1 MLTVAPYIQAG
12 ALFLAWVAFTF
23 WCYRQV
29 IARSIEVR
37 EHTDADTIVAF
48 ASESGSAES
57 LSQQLVKMLRSQGA
71 KVLHLPLNQ
80 VTSER
85 LTKSRSLFAIASTY
99 GEGDAPDNGRF
110 FIPSIKKTTA
120 CYPELCFSILGLGDT
135 SYEHFCGFSYDI
147 NTILLERDAQV
158 LAPLVAVDRND
169 PETIASWFAQLA
181 EAGVIHSD
189 QLSAMEFSD
198 RAPVNPHYSLTFKGR
213 RHLNSGSLGAPIFE
227 VTLETLNQ
235 FSWQAGDIVQLHM
248 KGQIR
253 EYSIASIPEESELML
268 LVREQNH
275 PDGTRGLGSGWLCHQ
290 AATLDSVD
298 VSIRC
303 NPSFHC
309 SADVEKLILVGNGS
323 GLAGLRAH
331 LKARELS
338 DQHDNWL
345 IFGERSPLFDRHWD
359 DQLTAWYESGHL
371 SYFNRSYSR
380 AESSELAS
388 VAGEASVGYVQDVVA
403 ENSER
408 LTRWVNAG
416 ATILVCGSRDGMAQ
430 DLDHQLCTI
439 LGGDQVEALT
449 AAGRYRRDVY

>member
-12 ALFLAWVAFTF
+12 VLFLAWVAFTF
-23 WCYRQV
+23 WCYRRV

-37 EHTDADTIVAF
+37 QHTDADTVVAF

-57 LSQQLVKMLRSQGA
+57 LSRQLVEMLRSQGA
-71 KVLHLPLNQ
+71 TVLHQPLNQ
-80 VTSER
+80 VTPDR
-85 LTKSRSLFAIASTY
+85 LSQCRSLFVIASTY

-110 FIPSIKKTTA
+110 FIPSLKKTLA
-120 CYPELCFSILGLGDT
+120 RYPELGFSILGLGDT

-147 NTILLERDAQV
+147 NTVLLESDAQV

-181 EAGVIHSD
+181 DAGLISRN
-189 QLSAMEFSD
+189 QLDTLRVSD
-198 RAPVNPHYSLTFKGR
+198 RASVNPLYPLIFKER
-213 RHLNSGSLGAPIFE
+213 RQLNQGSPGAPIFE
-227 VTLETLNQ
+227 VKLDAQNQ
-235 FSWQAGDIVQLHM
+235 FDWKAGDIIQLHI
-248 KGQIR
+248 KGQVR
-253 EYSIASIPEESELML
+253 EYSIASIPQESEVTL

-275 PDGTRGLGSGWLCHQ
+275 PNGTPGLGSGWLCHQ
-290 AATLDSVD
+290 ANKKDAIKASVR
-298 VSIRC
+298 S

-309 SADVEKLILVGNGS
+309 SASTDKLILVGNGS

-359 DQLTAWYESGHL
+359 KQLTDWCDSGHL
-371 SYFNRSYSR
+371 TYLNRSYSR
-380 AESSELAS
+380 ADSSELVS
-388 VAGEASVGYVQDVVA
+388 VAGDASRGYVQDVVA
-403 ENSER
+403 DHNER
-408 LTRWVNAG
+408 LKRWINAG

-430 DLDHQLCTI
+430 DLDHQLAAI
-439 LGGDQVEALT
+439 IGSDQVEALT